1 MYIEC
6 FISFIRN
13 FLTIMKIYIE
23 YYVLKNSILHNIVFF
38 IIEMFNKFASII
50 AKTVKQVQ

>member
-23 YYVLKNSILHNIVFF
+23 YYVLKNSILHNIVIF
-38 IIEMFNKFASII
+38 IIEMFNKL